1 MDWLSSL
8 TQTDSPLR
16 ITVLVL
22 LPVLGFVLIA
32 IGARAMYERAKLQS
46 APQDRRVFTSRVSLP
61 AGDLEKLA
69 TDYYRS
75 QGYTIL
81 RDGVP
86 GEQSKEMMVVK
97 GGQRTLIRCEVSEA
111 LPGPELIETLA
122 RTRDAHKAQRAVLL
136 APAGFTSEVRQRAVA
151 LGVELRD
158 STQIDVMRRVT
169 EGRGESLTEIG
180 RPLS

>member
-1 MDWLSSL
+1 MEFLSTL
-8 TQTDSPLR
+8 TEPDSPLR
-16 ITVLVL
+16 ITMLVL

-32 IGARAMYERAKLQS
+32 LGARAMYERARLQS
-46 APQDRRVFTSRVSLP
+46 TPQPRRVFTSRVSLP
-61 AGDLEKLA
+61 ASDLEKLA

-86 GEQSKEMMVVK
+86 GETSKEMLVVK
-97 GGQRTLIRCEVSEA
+97 GGQRTLIRCEASED
-111 LPGPELIETLA
+111 LPSSELIEALA
-122 RTRDAHKAQRAVLL
+122 ETRDNHQAQRAVLL

-151 LGVELRD
+151 LGIELRD
-158 STQIDVMRRVT
+158 SVQIDVMKRVT
-169 EGRGESLTEIG
+169 EGRAESLSEMG